1 MNIYDHY
8 YLKDM
13 KTFKN
18 RLIMIVIFFA
28 FTICL
33 PAQVTIV
40 GHITAEVVSSL
51 TATETLQLSFGQF
64 SSEAAGGQIILT
76 PQGIRS
82 STGTVNVIG
91 GMHNQGS
98 FFVTGEPDALISIQ
112 LPSGSTTLTNS
123 ANSGTMTVTS
133 WVSDPSPQRNVTIPS
148 SGAQPIN
155 VGATLIVGTIQNNP
169 VGLYAGT
176 YNITFNYN

>member
-1 MNIYDHY
+1 
-8 YLKDM
+8 M
-13 KTFKN
+13 KKFTHC
-18 RLIMIVIFFA
+18 LITIVLFFA
-28 FTICL
+28 LTACL
-33 PAQVTIV
+33 QAQVTVV
-40 GHITAEVVSSL
+40 GHITAEVVSAL
-51 TATETLQLSFGQF
+51 TATETSPLSFGQF
-64 SSEAAGGQIILT
+64 SPETAGGQIILT

-82 STGTVNVIG
+82 STGTVNIIG

-98 FFVTGEPDALISIQ
+98 FFVTGEPEALISIQ

-133 WVSDPSPQRNVTIPS
+133 WVSDPSPQSNVTIPS
-148 SGAQPIN
+148 SGAQSVNI
-155 VGATLIVGTIQNNP
+155 GATLIVGTILNNP